1 MLHAEAAERVADL
14 ETPGTAADDDERI
27 FAGRVGAIGQAVLLR
42 VTFASF
48 RASAT
53 RRR

>member
-1 MLHAEAAERVADL
+1 VLHAEAAERVADL
-14 ETPGTAADDDERI
+14 KPTGTATDDDDRI
-27 FAGRVGAIGQAVLLR
+27 FAWRMGAVGQALLR

>member
-27 FAGRVGAIGQAVLLR
+27 FAGRVGAVGQVLLR